1 MEWTHKPAKGNDPV
15 AETGKGKEA
24 GSGGGRRI
32 SEYHGR
38 HITVMSPE
46 TALQ

>member
-1 MEWTHKPAKGNDPV
+1 MNRTHKPAKGKDAV

-38 HITVMSPE
+38 HIMVMSPE